1 MREGDPVRLRGDKK
15 VGRIH
20 NINGRSVEVEWTLEK
35 IMSRGKFKHIAEY
48 EIDDLE
54 GV

>member
-1 MREGDPVRLRGDKK
+1 MREGDLVRLRGDKK
-15 VGRIH
+15 VGRVHRIK
-20 NINGRSVEVEWTLEK
+20 NRSVEVEWTLNK
-35 IMSRGKFKHIAEY
+35 LMSQGMFKHISEY